1 MFITCWMNIYKTPM
15 HRYHNKYSFFSHI
28 LDVWLFMKGAQR
40 EKKIKQKK
48 KNEKKEIK
56 EKT

>member
-1 MFITCWMNIYKTPM
+1 MCGCLWKV
-15 HRYHNKYSFFSHI
+15 H
-28 LDVWLFMKGAQR
+28 KGK
-40 EKKIKQKK
+40 KKIKQKK